1 MVDESVSQM
10 QHPKRIFISALEP
23 SAEMHCANLM
33 RRCNVLSGAL
43 QWSGF
48 GGSEMEHVGFA
59 LLENT
64 VGRAAMLYNV
74 LGQLGYYRNLMRQ
87 AKAFLSLHK
96 PDLVIVCD
104 SPAFHFHIAKAAKKL
119 GIPVLFYVAP
129 QLWAW
134 APWRI
139 GKLRKCCDK
148 LACILPFEQEWFRG
162 RGMDAEFVGNP
173 LFDELDGPVEQ
184 NIKSY
189 AEYISAKAKIALLPG
204 SRKHEIET
212 LWEPMQRIALSIRQ
226 KYPDTR
232 FYTAAPDMSKMVLLH
247 ECRLSGFSCL
257 EQIGDLAGLCR
268 EVDFA
273 IVASG
278 SATLQVAAMGCPMIV
293 MYQSNRLMWHLLGKW
308 LIRTPF
314 LSLPNIIAAR
324 KLVPEYMPYFTSTL
338 PIADEAIAY
347 ISEPQRLKKASLD
360 LIETVKP
367 LAAGKAADKVAAIVM
382 QMLKIAT

>member
-1 MVDESVSQM
+1 M

-33 RRCNVLSGAL
+33 RQCNSLSSVL

-48 GGSEMEHVGFA
+48 GGPRMEQVGFA

-74 LGQLGYYRNLMRQ
+74 LGQLGYYRKLMRQ

-96 PDLVIVCD
+96 PDLVVVCD
-104 SPAFHFHIAKAAKKL
+104 SPAFHFHIAKAAKQL
-119 GIPVLFYVAP
+119 RIPVLFYVAP

-139 GKLRKCCDK
+139 HKLRKCCDK
-148 LACILPFEQEWFRG
+148 LACILPFEQDWFRS

-173 LFDELDGPVEQ
+173 LMDELEGSVEQ

-189 AEYISAKAKIALLPG
+189 TDFIPAKAKIALLPG

-212 LWEPMQRIALSIRQ
+212 LWKPMQEIALQIMQR
-226 KYPDTR
+226 YPEVR

-247 ECRLSGFSCL
+247 ECRLPGFSCL
-257 EQIGDLAGLCR
+257 EQIGDLSQLCKQ
-268 EVDFA
+268 VDFA

-293 MYQSNRLMWHLLGKW
+293 MYQSSRLMWHLLGKW

-314 LSLPNIIAAR
+314 LSLPNIVAGR
-324 KLVPEYMPYFTSTL
+324 KLVTEYMPYFTSTQ
-338 PIADEAIAY
+338 PIADEAISY
-347 ISEPQRLKKASLD
+347 LSEPARLKKFSSE
-360 LIETVKP
+360 LIETIKP
-367 LAAGKAADKVAAIVM
+367 LALGKAADKVAAIVM
-382 QMLKIAT
+382 QMVDVQNRRANN

>member
-1 MVDESVSQM
+1 M

-33 RRCNVLSGAL
+33 RQCNLLSPAL
-43 QWSGF
+43 EWSGF
-48 GGSEMEHVGFA
+48 GGSEMEQVGFA

-74 LGQLGYYRNLMRQ
+74 LGQLGYYRKLIRQ
-87 AKAFLSLHK
+87 AKSFLSLNK

-104 SPAFHFHIAKAAKKL
+104 SPAFHFHIAKAAKKQ

-184 NIKSY
+184 NIKTY
-189 AEYISAKAKIALLPG
+189 DEYTPARAKIALLPG

-212 LWEPMQRIALSIRQ
+212 LWKPMQEIALQIMQR
-226 KYPDTR
+226 YPDVR

-247 ECRLSGFSCL
+247 ECRLPGFSCL

-268 EVDFA
+268 QVDFA

-278 SATLQVAAMGCPMIV
+278 SATLQVAAAGCPMIV
-293 MYQSNRLMWHLLGKW
+293 MYQSNRLVWHLVGKW

-314 LSLPNIIAAR
+314 LSLPNIVAGR
-324 KLVPEYMPYFTSTL
+324 KLVTEYMPHFTSTQ
-338 PIADEAIAY
+338 PIVDEAIACL
-347 ISEPQRLKKASLD
+347 SDPARLKTFSNE
-360 LIETVKP
+360 LIEMVKP
-367 LAAGKAADKVAAIVM
+367 LATGKAADKVAKIVM
-382 QMLKIAT
+382 QMLKIA